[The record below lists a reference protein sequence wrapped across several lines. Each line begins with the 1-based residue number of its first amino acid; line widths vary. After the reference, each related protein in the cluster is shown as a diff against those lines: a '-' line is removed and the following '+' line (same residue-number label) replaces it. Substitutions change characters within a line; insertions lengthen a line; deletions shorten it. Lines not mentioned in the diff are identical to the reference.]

1 MGKLTFHLI
10 KKLTGVDIEQLQ
22 EDNNSLN
29 IKTQQLSFDVKDAN
43 KEAAY
48 KRTQLSEAQ
57 EELTKT
63 QEELTKT
70 QEELT
75 QSQAAVAELQKNIS
89 ALQEEITRLQSGVTD
104 LQKAKEAECD
114 NLQQSNEQ
122 LAELKQQNEALLK
135 EKETAENRVKE
146 LEAESKK
153 LSNQLTVLNAE
164 LDNAN
169 KSQKQQAE
177 EAQKALAEAENKF
190 SELQNAYSESQKS
203 YSQLQNEKAE
213 AEANAHAK
221 LEELKNV
228 FLQLQ
233 ADKAE
238 AETSVKAQLEE
249 LQNEYKQLQADKAEA
264 EANAQKQLRELQS
277 SYQQLQK
284 DSTAQ
289 SDENKSLK
297 QQIEEIQK
305 AFAETES
312 KISELQAQKTEAE
325 TSVQAQLE
333 ETQNAFLQLQKDSIA
348 QNEENQSLKQQAEE
362 TQKVLTEV
370 ESKLSELQA
379 GKEEA
384 EADRQ
389 AVIAQLAELQRENAL
404 LKEQLVAQKEAEEEE
419 KLQEETSPTETAEEE
434 KEEEAV
440 APEKEAEEET
450 TTETEEPEESE
461 TEEKE
466 ETAAAEEEAEKE
478 TEQPEQKEEEIA
490 EQSKQEEPE
499 PQPEKPTEQ
508 PKPKE
513 EPAENP
519 TDIVEA
525 YQEMKAKLE
534 EATLKFPYTRITC
547 APDSRQYIY
556 DSHTLGLK
564 AELFVWGIEGKEMI
578 LDEYHFIPYDEI
590 DQIEGLDTIYS
601 TEQITNSVEDDVTTI
616 AETLL
621 AAICASRP
629 VHVTYRDKNGRI
641 SEKNLYWLCFQPADK
656 RIIRLPYDNMFD
668 DMFEEKI
675 DPEHIVAMS
684 AHNGEPRI
692 FIISQILSIQVFDCF
707 FSNARGVKTITEA
720 MRTAI
725 RHEQPEAAEVIYN
738 TLPDKLKE
746 TPKVVSSLANTYL
759 LQGEYEK
766 AVKFY
771 LSLSPNQTVEG
782 RTGWADYN
790 LREFDELIRRGIEP
804 EAFMQLKE
812 ALKEE
817 GWK

>member
-75 QSQAAVAELQKNIS
+75 QSQAAVTELQKNIS
-89 ALQEEITRLQSGVTD
+89 NLQEEITRLQSGVTD

-114 NLQQSNEQ
+114 SLQQSNEQ
-122 LAELKQQNEALLK
+122 LVNLKLQNEALLK
-135 EKETAENRVKE
+135 EKEDAENRIKE
-146 LEAESKK
+146 LEAEAKK
-153 LSNQLTVLNAE
+153 LSDQLTALNAE
-164 LDNAN
+164 LVKAN
-169 KSQKQQAE
+169 QLQKQQAE
-177 EAQKALAEAENKF
+177 EAQKALAEAESKF
-190 SELQNAYSESQKS
+190 SELQNSYSESQNS
-203 YSQLQNEKAE
+203 YSQLQKEKAE
-213 AEANAHAK
+213 AEANANAK
-221 LEELKNV
+221 LDDLQNA
-228 FLQLQ
+228 FQQLQ
-233 ADKAE
+233 
-238 AETSVKAQLEE
+238 V
-249 LQNEYKQLQADKAEA
+249 DKAEA
-264 EANAQKQLRELQS
+264 EANAQKQLQELQTT
-277 SYQQLQK
+277 YQQLQN
-284 DSTAQ
+284 DITA
-289 SDENKSLK
+289 K
-297 QQIEEIQK
+297 
-305 AFAETES
+305 
-312 KISELQAQKTEAE
+312 
-325 TSVQAQLE
+325 
-333 ETQNAFLQLQKDSIA
+333 
-348 QNEENQSLKQQAEE
+348 NEENQSLKQQAED

-370 ESKLSELQA
+370 EGKLSELQA

-404 LKEQLVAQKEAEEEE
+404 LKEQLAAKEEEE
-419 KLQEETSPTETAEEE
+419 AERLQEEASPTETEEE
-434 KEEEAV
+434 EQKEEAV
-440 APEKEAEEET
+440 APEKESKEET

-478 TEQPEQKEEEIA
+478 TEEPEQKEEEIA
-490 EQSKQEEPE
+490 EQPKQEEPE
-499 PQPEKPTEQ
+499 PQPEKPAEQ

-513 EPAENP
+513 KPAEHP

-707 FSNARGVKTITEA
+707 FSNTRGVKTITEA

-766 AVKFY
+766 AVKLY

>member
-75 QSQAAVAELQKNIS
+75 QSQAAVGELQKNIS
-89 ALQEEITRLQSGVTD
+89 ALQEEITSLQSGVTD

-135 EKETAENRVKE
+135 EKGATENRVKE
-146 LEAESKK
+146 LEAEVEK
-153 LSNQLTVLNAE
+153 LSDQLTALNAE
-164 LDNAN
+164 LDNTN

-177 EAQKALAEAENKF
+177 EAQKALAEAESKF

-221 LEELKNV
+221 LEEL
-228 FLQLQ
+228 
-233 ADKAE
+233 
-238 AETSVKAQLEE
+238 
-249 LQNEYKQLQADKAEA
+249 QNEYKQLQSDKAEA
-264 EANAQKQLRELQS
+264 EANAQKQLQELQS
-277 SYQQLQK
+277 SYQQLQ
-284 DSTAQ
+284 
-289 SDENKSLK
+289 N
-297 QQIEEIQK
+297 
-305 AFAETES
+305 
-312 KISELQAQKTEAE
+312 
-325 TSVQAQLE
+325 
-333 ETQNAFLQLQKDSIA
+333 DSIA

-362 TQKVLTEV
+362 AQKVLTEV
-370 ESKLSELQA
+370 EGKLSELQA

-389 AVIAQLAELQRENAL
+389 AVISQLAELQRENAL
-404 LKEQLVAQKEAEEEE
+404 LKEQLAAQKEAEEE
-419 KLQEETSPTETAEEE
+419 KLQEEETSPNETAEEE

-440 APEKEAEEET
+440 VPEKEEEEET
-450 TTETEEPEESE
+450 TTETEEPEASE

-466 ETAAAEEEAEKE
+466 KTAAAEKEAEKE
-478 TEQPEQKEEEIA
+478 TEEPEQKEEEIA
-490 EQSKQEEPE
+490 EQPKQEEPE
-499 PQPEKPTEQ
+499 PQPEKPAEQ

-513 EPAENP
+513 EPAEHP

-601 TEQITNSVEDDVTTI
+601 TEQITNSVEDDVTAI

-707 FSNARGVKTITEA
+707 FSNTRGVKAITEA

-766 AVKFY
+766 AVKLY
-771 LSLSPNQTVEG
+771 LSLSPDQVVEG

>member
-48 KRTQLSEAQ
+48 KRMQLSEA
-57 EELTKT
+57 

-75 QSQAAVAELQKNIS
+75 QSQAAVGELQKNIS
-89 ALQEEITRLQSGVTD
+89 ALQEEITSLQSGVTD

-122 LAELKQQNEALLK
+122 LAELKLQNEALLK
-135 EKETAENRVKE
+135 EKEATENRVKE
-146 LEAESKK
+146 LEAEVEK
-153 LSNQLTVLNAE
+153 LSDQLTALNAE
-164 LDNAN
+164 LDNTN

-177 EAQKALAEAENKF
+177 EAQKALAEAESKF

-221 LEELKNV
+221 LEEL
-228 FLQLQ
+228 
-233 ADKAE
+233 
-238 AETSVKAQLEE
+238 
-249 LQNEYKQLQADKAEA
+249 QNEYKQLQADKAEA
-264 EANAQKQLRELQS
+264 EANAQKQLQELQS
-277 SYQQLQK
+277 SYQQLQ
-284 DSTAQ
+284 
-289 SDENKSLK
+289 N
-297 QQIEEIQK
+297 
-305 AFAETES
+305 
-312 KISELQAQKTEAE
+312 
-325 TSVQAQLE
+325 
-333 ETQNAFLQLQKDSIA
+333 DSIA

-362 TQKVLTEV
+362 AQKVLAEV

-389 AVIAQLAELQRENAL
+389 AVISQLAELQRENAL
-404 LKEQLVAQKEAEEEE
+404 LKEQLAAQKEAEEE
-419 KLQEETSPTETAEEE
+419 KLQEEETSHNETAEEE

-440 APEKEAEEET
+440 VPEKEEEEET
-450 TTETEEPEESE
+450 TTETEEPEEPE

-466 ETAAAEEEAEKE
+466 ETAEAEKE
-478 TEQPEQKEEEIA
+478 AEKEAEGPEQKEEEIA
-490 EQSKQEEPE
+490 EQPKQEEPE
-499 PQPEKPTEQ
+499 PQPEKPAEQ

-513 EPAENP
+513 EPAEHP

-601 TEQITNSVEDDVTTI
+601 TEQITNSVEDDVTAI

-707 FSNARGVKTITEA
+707 FSNARGVKAITEA

-766 AVKFY
+766 AVKLY

-817 GWK
+817 GWE

>member
-43 KEAAY
+43 KETAY

-75 QSQAAVAELQKNIS
+75 QSQAAVTELQKNIS
-89 ALQEEITRLQSGVTD
+89 NLQEEITRLQSGVTD

-114 NLQQSNEQ
+114 SLQQSNEQ
-122 LAELKQQNEALLK
+122 LVNLKLQNEALLK
-135 EKETAENRVKE
+135 EKEDAENRIKE
-146 LEAESKK
+146 LGAEAKK
-153 LSNQLTVLNAE
+153 LSDQLTALNAE
-164 LDNAN
+164 LVKAN
-169 KSQKQQAE
+169 QLQKQQAE
-177 EAQKALAEAENKF
+177 EAQKALAEAESKF
-190 SELQNAYSESQKS
+190 SELQNSYSESQNS
-203 YSQLQNEKAE
+203 YSQLQKEKAE
-213 AEANAHAK
+213 AEANANAK
-221 LEELKNV
+221 LDDLQNA
-228 FLQLQ
+228 FQQLQ
-233 ADKAE
+233 ADKAKT
-238 AETSVKAQLEE
+238 ETNIETQLKE

-264 EANAQKQLRELQS
+264 EANAQKQLRELQTT
-277 SYQQLQK
+277 YQQLQN
-284 DSTAQ
+284 DITA
-289 SDENKSLK
+289 KS
-297 QQIEEIQK
+297 
-305 AFAETES
+305 
-312 KISELQAQKTEAE
+312 
-325 TSVQAQLE
+325 
-333 ETQNAFLQLQKDSIA
+333 
-348 QNEENQSLKQQAEE
+348 EENQSLKQQAED

-370 ESKLSELQA
+370 EGKLSELQA

-404 LKEQLVAQKEAEEEE
+404 LKEQLTAKEEAE
-419 KLQEETSPTETAEEE
+419 KLQEEASPTETEEEE
-434 KEEEAV
+434 KEDEAV
-440 APEKEAEEET
+440 APEKESKEET
-450 TTETEEPEESE
+450 TTETEEPEESG

-466 ETAAAEEEAEKE
+466 ETAAAKEETEKE
-478 TEQPEQKEEEIA
+478 TEEPEQKEEEIA
-490 EQSKQEEPE
+490 EQHKQEEPE
-499 PQPEKPTEQ
+499 PQPEKPAEQ

-513 EPAENP
+513 EPAEHP

-621 AAICASRP
+621 TAICASRP

-725 RHEQPEAAEVIYN
+725 RHEQPDAAEVIYN

-766 AVKFY
+766 AVKLY
-771 LSLSPNQTVEG
+771 LSLSPDQVVEG

>member
-75 QSQAAVAELQKNIS
+75 QSQAAVTELQKNIS
-89 ALQEEITRLQSGVTD
+89 NLQEEITRLQSGVTD

-114 NLQQSNEQ
+114 SLQQSNEQ
-122 LAELKQQNEALLK
+122 LVNLKLQNEALLK
-135 EKETAENRVKE
+135 EKEDAENHIKE
-146 LEAESKK
+146 LEAEAKK
-153 LSNQLTVLNAE
+153 LSDQLTALNAE
-164 LDNAN
+164 LVKAN
-169 KSQKQQAE
+169 QLQKQQAE
-177 EAQKALAEAENKF
+177 EAQKALAEAESKF
-190 SELQNAYSESQKS
+190 SELQNSYSESQNS
-203 YSQLQNEKAE
+203 YSQLQKEKAE
-213 AEANAHAK
+213 AEANANAK
-221 LEELKNV
+221 LDDLQNA
-228 FLQLQ
+228 FQQLQ
-233 ADKAE
+233 TDKAE
-238 AETSVKAQLEE
+238 TETKIETQLKE

-264 EANAQKQLRELQS
+264 EANAQKQLQELQTT
-277 SYQQLQK
+277 YQQLQN
-284 DSTAQ
+284 DNTA
-289 SDENKSLK
+289 KS
-297 QQIEEIQK
+297 
-305 AFAETES
+305 
-312 KISELQAQKTEAE
+312 
-325 TSVQAQLE
+325 
-333 ETQNAFLQLQKDSIA
+333 
-348 QNEENQSLKQQAEE
+348 EENQSLKQQAED

-370 ESKLSELQA
+370 EGKLSELQA

-404 LKEQLVAQKEAEEEE
+404 LKEQLAAKEEAE
-419 KLQEETSPTETAEEE
+419 KLQEEASSTETAEEE
-434 KEEEAV
+434 QKEEAV
-440 APEKEAEEET
+440 APEKESEEET

-461 TEEKE
+461 TEQKE
-466 ETAAAEEEAEKE
+466 ETAAAKEEAEKE
-478 TEQPEQKEEEIA
+478 AEEPEQKEEEIA
-490 EQSKQEEPE
+490 EQPKQEEPE
-499 PQPEKPTEQ
+499 PQPEKPAEQ

-513 EPAENP
+513 EPAEHP
-519 TDIVEA
+519 TNIVEA

-601 TEQITNSVEDDVTTI
+601 TEQITNSVEDDVTAI

-766 AVKFY
+766 AVKLY

>member
-264 EANAQKQLRELQS
+264 EVNAQKQLQELQAT
-277 SYQQLQK
+277 YQQLQN
-284 DSTAQ
+284 DITA
-289 SDENKSLK
+289 KS
-297 QQIEEIQK
+297 
-305 AFAETES
+305 
-312 KISELQAQKTEAE
+312 
-325 TSVQAQLE
+325 
-333 ETQNAFLQLQKDSIA
+333 
-348 QNEENQSLKQQAEE
+348 EENQSLKQQAED

-370 ESKLSELQA
+370 EGKLSELQA

-404 LKEQLVAQKEAEEEE
+404 LKEQLAAKEEAE
-419 KLQEETSPTETAEEE
+419 KLQEEASPTETEEEE

-440 APEKEAEEET
+440 APEKESEEET
-450 TTETEEPEESE
+450 TTETDEPEKSE

-466 ETAAAEEEAEKE
+466 ETAAAKEETEKE
-478 TEQPEQKEEEIA
+478 TEEPEQKEEEIA
-490 EQSKQEEPE
+490 EQPKQEEPE
-499 PQPEKPTEQ
+499 PQPEKPAEQ

-513 EPAENP
+513 EPAEHP

-601 TEQITNSVEDDVTTI
+601 TEQITNSVEDDVTAI

-629 VHVTYRDKNGRI
+629 VHITYRDKNGRI

-766 AVKFY
+766 AVKLY

>member
-75 QSQAAVAELQKNIS
+75 QSQAAVTELQKNIS
-89 ALQEEITRLQSGVTD
+89 NLQEEITRLQSGVTD

-114 NLQQSNEQ
+114 SLQQSNEQ
-122 LAELKQQNEALLK
+122 LANLKLQNETLLK
-135 EKETAENRVKE
+135 EKEDAENRIKE
-146 LEAESKK
+146 LETEAKK
-153 LSNQLTVLNAE
+153 LSDQLTALNAE
-164 LDNAN
+164 LVKVNQL
-169 KSQKQQAE
+169 QKQQAE
-177 EAQKALAEAENKF
+177 EAQKALAEAESKF
-190 SELQNAYSESQKS
+190 SELQNSYSESQNS
-203 YSQLQNEKAE
+203 YSQLQKE
-213 AEANAHAK
+213 
-221 LEELKNV
+221 
-228 FLQLQ
+228 
-233 ADKAE
+233 
-238 AETSVKAQLEE
+238 
-249 LQNEYKQLQADKAEA
+249 KAEA
-264 EANAQKQLRELQS
+264 EANAQKQLQELQTT
-277 SYQQLQK
+277 YQQLQN
-284 DSTAQ
+284 DITA
-289 SDENKSLK
+289 KS
-297 QQIEEIQK
+297 
-305 AFAETES
+305 
-312 KISELQAQKTEAE
+312 
-325 TSVQAQLE
+325 
-333 ETQNAFLQLQKDSIA
+333 
-348 QNEENQSLKQQAEE
+348 EENQSLKQQAED

-370 ESKLSELQA
+370 EGKLSELQA

-389 AVIAQLAELQRENAL
+389 AVIAQLAELQRENAM
-404 LKEQLVAQKEAEEEE
+404 LKEQLAAKEEEAE
-419 KLQEETSPTETAEEE
+419 KLQEEASPTETEEEE

-440 APEKEAEEET
+440 APEKESEEEI
-450 TTETEEPEESE
+450 TTETEEPEKSE

-466 ETAAAEEEAEKE
+466 ETAAAKEETEKE
-478 TEQPEQKEEEIA
+478 TEEPEQKEEEIA
-490 EQSKQEEPE
+490 EQPKQEEPE
-499 PQPEKPTEQ
+499 PQPEKPAEQ

-513 EPAENP
+513 EPAEHP

-601 TEQITNSVEDDVTTI
+601 TEQITNSVEDDVTAI

-656 RIIRLPYDNMFD
+656 RIIHLPYDNMFD

-766 AVKFY
+766 AVKLY

>member
-75 QSQAAVAELQKNIS
+75 QSQAAVTELQKNIS
-89 ALQEEITRLQSGVTD
+89 NLQEEITRLQSGVTD

-122 LAELKQQNEALLK
+122 LANLKLQNEALLK
-135 EKETAENRVKE
+135 EKEDAENRIKE
-146 LEAESKK
+146 LEAEAKK
-153 LSNQLTVLNAE
+153 LSDQLTALNAE
-164 LDNAN
+164 IVKAN
-169 KSQKQQAE
+169 QLQKQQAE
-177 EAQKALAEAENKF
+177 EAQKALAEAESKF
-190 SELQNAYSESQKS
+190 SELQNSYSESQNS
-203 YSQLQNEKAE
+203 YSQLQKEKAE
-213 AEANAHAK
+213 AEANANAK
-221 LEELKNV
+221 L
-228 FLQLQ
+228 
-233 ADKAE
+233 DD
-238 AETSVKAQLEE
+238 
-249 LQNEYKQLQADKAEA
+249 LQNAFQQLQADKAEA
-264 EANAQKQLRELQS
+264 EANAQKQLQELQTT
-277 SYQQLQK
+277 YQQLQN
-284 DSTAQ
+284 DITA
-289 SDENKSLK
+289 KS
-297 QQIEEIQK
+297 
-305 AFAETES
+305 
-312 KISELQAQKTEAE
+312 
-325 TSVQAQLE
+325 
-333 ETQNAFLQLQKDSIA
+333 
-348 QNEENQSLKQQAEE
+348 EENQSLKQQAEE

-370 ESKLSELQA
+370 EGKLSELQA

-404 LKEQLVAQKEAEEEE
+404 LKEQLAAKEEEEEEEAE
-419 KLQEETSPTETAEEE
+419 KLQEEASPTETAEEE
-434 KEEEAV
+434 QKEEAV
-440 APEKEAEEET
+440 APEKESKEET

-461 TEEKE
+461 TEGKE

-478 TEQPEQKEEEIA
+478 TEEPEQKEEEIA
-490 EQSKQEEPE
+490 EQPKQEEPE
-499 PQPEKPTEQ
+499 HQPEKPAEQ

-513 EPAENP
+513 EPAEHP

-601 TEQITNSVEDDVTTI
+601 TEQITNSTEDDVTAI

-766 AVKFY
+766 AVKLY

>member
-1 MGKLTFHLI
+1 M
-10 KKLTGVDIEQLQ
+10 
-22 EDNNSLN
+22 
-29 IKTQQLSFDVKDAN
+29 
-43 KEAAY
+43 
-48 KRTQLSEAQ
+48 
-57 EELTKT
+57 
-63 QEELTKT
+63 
-70 QEELT
+70 
-75 QSQAAVAELQKNIS
+75 
-89 ALQEEITRLQSGVTD
+89 
-104 LQKAKEAECD
+104 
-114 NLQQSNEQ
+114 
-122 LAELKQQNEALLK
+122 
-135 EKETAENRVKE
+135 
-146 LEAESKK
+146 
-153 LSNQLTVLNAE
+153 
-164 LDNAN
+164 
-169 KSQKQQAE
+169 
-177 EAQKALAEAENKF
+177 
-190 SELQNAYSESQKS
+190 
-203 YSQLQNEKAE
+203 
-213 AEANAHAK
+213 
-221 LEELKNV
+221 
-228 FLQLQ
+228 
-233 ADKAE
+233 
-238 AETSVKAQLEE
+238 
-249 LQNEYKQLQADKAEA
+249 QADKAEA
-264 EANAQKQLRELQS
+264 EANAQKQLQELQTI
-277 SYQQLQK
+277 YQQLQN
-284 DSTAQ
+284 DITA
-289 SDENKSLK
+289 KS
-297 QQIEEIQK
+297 
-305 AFAETES
+305 
-312 KISELQAQKTEAE
+312 
-325 TSVQAQLE
+325 
-333 ETQNAFLQLQKDSIA
+333 
-348 QNEENQSLKQQAEE
+348 EENQSLKQQAED

-370 ESKLSELQA
+370 EGKLSELQA

-404 LKEQLVAQKEAEEEE
+404 LKEQLAAKEEEAE
-419 KLQEETSPTETAEEE
+419 KLQEEASPTEAAEEE
-434 KEEEAV
+434 QKEEAV
-440 APEKEAEEET
+440 APEKESKEET

-461 TEEKE
+461 TEGKE
-466 ETAAAEEEAEKE
+466 ETAATKEEAEKE
-478 TEQPEQKEEEIA
+478 TEESERKEEEIA
-490 EQSKQEEPE
+490 EQPKQEEPE
-499 PQPEKPTEQ
+499 PQPEKPAEQ

-513 EPAENP
+513 EPAEHP

-601 TEQITNSVEDDVTTI
+601 TEQITNSVEDDVTAI

-766 AVKFY
+766 AVKLY

>member
-75 QSQAAVAELQKNIS
+75 QSQAAVTELQKNIS
-89 ALQEEITRLQSGVTD
+89 NLQEEITRLQSGVTN

-114 NLQQSNEQ
+114 SLQQSNEQ
-122 LAELKQQNEALLK
+122 LVNLKLQNEALLK
-135 EKETAENRVKE
+135 EKEDAENRIKE
-146 LEAESKK
+146 LEAEAKK
-153 LSNQLTVLNAE
+153 LSDQLTALNAE
-164 LDNAN
+164 LVKAN
-169 KSQKQQAE
+169 QLQKQQAE
-177 EAQKALAEAENKF
+177 EAQKALAEAESKF
-190 SELQNAYSESQKS
+190 SELQNSYSESQNS
-203 YSQLQNEKAE
+203 YSQLQKEKAE
-213 AEANAHAK
+213 AEANANAK
-221 LEELKNV
+221 L
-228 FLQLQ
+228 
-233 ADKAE
+233 DD
-238 AETSVKAQLEE
+238 
-249 LQNEYKQLQADKAEA
+249 LQNAFLQLQADKAEA
-264 EANAQKQLRELQS
+264 EANAQKQLRELQTT
-277 SYQQLQK
+277 YQQLQN
-284 DSTAQ
+284 DITA
-289 SDENKSLK
+289 KS
-297 QQIEEIQK
+297 
-305 AFAETES
+305 
-312 KISELQAQKTEAE
+312 
-325 TSVQAQLE
+325 
-333 ETQNAFLQLQKDSIA
+333 
-348 QNEENQSLKQQAEE
+348 EENQSLKQQAED

-370 ESKLSELQA
+370 EGKLSELQA

-389 AVIAQLAELQRENAL
+389 AVIAQLAELQRENAM
-404 LKEQLVAQKEAEEEE
+404 LKEQLAAKEEEAER
-419 KLQEETSPTETAEEE
+419 LQEEASPTETEEEE

-440 APEKEAEEET
+440 APEKESEEET

-478 TEQPEQKEEEIA
+478 TEEPEQKEEEIA
-490 EQSKQEEPE
+490 EQPKQEEPE
-499 PQPEKPTEQ
+499 PQPEKPAEQ

-513 EPAENP
+513 EPAEHP

-601 TEQITNSVEDDVTTI
+601 TEQITNSVEDDVTAI

-656 RIIRLPYDNMFD
+656 RIIHLPYDNMFD

-766 AVKFY
+766 AVKLY

-782 RTGWADYN
+782 KTGWADYN
-790 LREFDELIRRGIEP
+790 LREFDELIRQGIEP

>member
-63 QEELTKT
+63 QEELT
-70 QEELT
+70 
-75 QSQAAVAELQKNIS
+75 QSQAAVTELQKNIS
-89 ALQEEITRLQSGVTD
+89 NLQEEITRLQSGVTD

-114 NLQQSNEQ
+114 SLQQSNEQ
-122 LAELKQQNEALLK
+122 LVNLKLQNEALLK
-135 EKETAENRVKE
+135 EKEDAENHIKE
-146 LEAESKK
+146 LEAEAKK
-153 LSNQLTVLNAE
+153 LSDQLTALNAE
-164 LDNAN
+164 LVKAN
-169 KSQKQQAE
+169 QLQKQQAE
-177 EAQKALAEAENKF
+177 EAQKALAEAESKF
-190 SELQNAYSESQKS
+190 SELQNSYSESQNS
-203 YSQLQNEKAE
+203 YSQLQKEKAE
-213 AEANAHAK
+213 AEANANAK
-221 LEELKNV
+221 LDDLQNA
-228 FLQLQ
+228 FQQLQ

-238 AETSVKAQLEE
+238 TETKIETQLKE

-264 EANAQKQLRELQS
+264 EANAQKQLQELQTI
-277 SYQQLQK
+277 YQQLQN
-284 DSTAQ
+284 DITA
-289 SDENKSLK
+289 KS
-297 QQIEEIQK
+297 
-305 AFAETES
+305 
-312 KISELQAQKTEAE
+312 
-325 TSVQAQLE
+325 
-333 ETQNAFLQLQKDSIA
+333 
-348 QNEENQSLKQQAEE
+348 EENQSLKQQAED

-370 ESKLSELQA
+370 EGKLSELQA

-389 AVIAQLAELQRENAL
+389 AVIAQLAELQRENAM
-404 LKEQLVAQKEAEEEE
+404 LKEQLAAKEEEAER
-419 KLQEETSPTETAEEE
+419 LQEEASPTETEEEE

-440 APEKEAEEET
+440 APEKESEEET

-461 TEEKE
+461 TEGKE

-478 TEQPEQKEEEIA
+478 TEEPEQKEEEIA
-490 EQSKQEEPE
+490 EQPKQEEPE
-499 PQPEKPTEQ
+499 PQPEKPAEQ

-513 EPAENP
+513 EPAEHP

-601 TEQITNSVEDDVTTI
+601 TEQITNSVEDDVTAI

-707 FSNARGVKTITEA
+707 FSNTRGVKTITEA

-766 AVKFY
+766 AVKLY

>member
-75 QSQAAVAELQKNIS
+75 QSQAAVTELQKNIS
-89 ALQEEITRLQSGVTD
+89 NLQEEITRLQSGVTD

-114 NLQQSNEQ
+114 SLQQSNEQ
-122 LAELKQQNEALLK
+122 LVNLKLQNEALLK
-135 EKETAENRVKE
+135 EKEDAENHIKE
-146 LEAESKK
+146 LEAEAKK
-153 LSNQLTVLNAE
+153 LSDQLTALNAE
-164 LDNAN
+164 LVKAN
-169 KSQKQQAE
+169 QLQKQQAE
-177 EAQKALAEAENKF
+177 EAQKALAEAESKF
-190 SELQNAYSESQKS
+190 SELQNSYSESQNS
-203 YSQLQNEKAE
+203 YSQLQKEKAE
-213 AEANAHAK
+213 AEANANAK
-221 LEELKNV
+221 L
-228 FLQLQ
+228 
-233 ADKAE
+233 DD
-238 AETSVKAQLEE
+238 
-249 LQNEYKQLQADKAEA
+249 LQNAFQQLQADKAEA
-264 EANAQKQLRELQS
+264 EANAQKQLQELQTT
-277 SYQQLQK
+277 YQQLQN
-284 DSTAQ
+284 DITA
-289 SDENKSLK
+289 KS
-297 QQIEEIQK
+297 
-305 AFAETES
+305 
-312 KISELQAQKTEAE
+312 
-325 TSVQAQLE
+325 
-333 ETQNAFLQLQKDSIA
+333 
-348 QNEENQSLKQQAEE
+348 EENQSLKQQAED

-370 ESKLSELQA
+370 EGKLSELQA

-404 LKEQLVAQKEAEEEE
+404 LKEQLTAKEEAE
-419 KLQEETSPTETAEEE
+419 KLQEEASPTETEEEE

-440 APEKEAEEET
+440 APEKESEEET
-450 TTETEEPEESE
+450 TTETEKPEESE

-466 ETAAAEEEAEKE
+466 ETAAAKEETEKE
-478 TEQPEQKEEEIA
+478 TEEPEQKEEEIA
-490 EQSKQEEPE
+490 EQPKQEEPE
-499 PQPEKPTEQ
+499 PQPEEPAEQ

-513 EPAENP
+513 EPAEHP

-601 TEQITNSVEDDVTTI
+601 TEQITNSVEDDVTAI

-766 AVKFY
+766 AVKLY

>member
-75 QSQAAVAELQKNIS
+75 QSQATVTELQKNIS
-89 ALQEEITRLQSGVTD
+89 NLQEEITRLQSGVTD

-114 NLQQSNEQ
+114 SLQQSNEQ
-122 LAELKQQNEALLK
+122 LANLKLQNETLLK
-135 EKETAENRVKE
+135 EKEDAENRIKE
-146 LEAESKK
+146 LETEAKK
-153 LSNQLTVLNAE
+153 LSDQLTALNAE
-164 LDNAN
+164 LVKVNQL
-169 KSQKQQAE
+169 QKQQAE
-177 EAQKALAEAENKF
+177 EAQKALAEAESKF
-190 SELQNAYSESQKS
+190 SELQNSYSESQNS
-203 YSQLQNEKAE
+203 YSQLQKEKAE
-213 AEANAHAK
+213 AEANANAK
-221 LEELKNV
+221 LDDLQNA
-228 FLQLQ
+228 FQQLQ

-238 AETSVKAQLEE
+238 TETKIETQLKE

-264 EANAQKQLRELQS
+264 EANAQKQLQELQAT
-277 SYQQLQK
+277 YQQLQN
-284 DSTAQ
+284 DITA
-289 SDENKSLK
+289 KS
-297 QQIEEIQK
+297 EE
-305 AFAETES
+305 E
-312 KISELQAQKTEAE
+312 
-325 TSVQAQLE
+325 QL
-333 ETQNAFLQLQKDSIA
+333 TA
-348 QNEENQSLKQQAEE
+348 
-362 TQKVLTEV
+362 
-370 ESKLSELQA
+370 
-379 GKEEA
+379 KEEA
-384 EADRQ
+384 
-389 AVIAQLAELQRENAL
+389 
-404 LKEQLVAQKEAEEEE
+404 E
-419 KLQEETSPTETAEEE
+419 KLQEEASPTETEEEE
-434 KEEEAV
+434 KEEKAV
-440 APEKEAEEET
+440 APEKESEEET

-461 TEEKE
+461 TEGKE

-478 TEQPEQKEEEIA
+478 TEEPEQKEEEIA
-490 EQSKQEEPE
+490 EQPKQEEPE
-499 PQPEKPTEQ
+499 PQPEKPAEQ

-513 EPAENP
+513 EPAEHP

-525 YQEMKAKLE
+525 YQGMKAKLE

-601 TEQITNSVEDDVTTI
+601 TEQITNSVEDDVTAI

-766 AVKFY
+766 AVKLY

-782 RTGWADYN
+782 KTGWANYN

>member
-75 QSQAAVAELQKNIS
+75 QSQAAVTELQKNIS
-89 ALQEEITRLQSGVTD
+89 NLQEEITRLQSGVTD

-114 NLQQSNEQ
+114 SLQQSNEQ
-122 LAELKQQNEALLK
+122 LVNLKLQNEALLK
-135 EKETAENRVKE
+135 EKEDAENRIKE
-146 LEAESKK
+146 LEAEAKK
-153 LSNQLTVLNAE
+153 LSDQLTALNAE
-164 LDNAN
+164 IVKAN
-169 KSQKQQAE
+169 QLQKQQAE
-177 EAQKALAEAENKF
+177 EAQKALAEAESKF
-190 SELQNAYSESQKS
+190 SELQNSYSESQNS
-203 YSQLQNEKAE
+203 YSQLQKEKAE
-213 AEANAHAK
+213 AEANANAK
-221 LEELKNV
+221 LDDLQNA
-228 FLQLQ
+228 FQQLQ
-233 ADKAE
+233 ADKAKT
-238 AETSVKAQLEE
+238 ETNIETQLKE

-264 EANAQKQLRELQS
+264 EANAQKQLQELQTT
-277 SYQQLQK
+277 YQQLQN
-284 DSTAQ
+284 DNTA
-289 SDENKSLK
+289 KS
-297 QQIEEIQK
+297 
-305 AFAETES
+305 
-312 KISELQAQKTEAE
+312 
-325 TSVQAQLE
+325 
-333 ETQNAFLQLQKDSIA
+333 
-348 QNEENQSLKQQAEE
+348 EENQSLKQQAED

-370 ESKLSELQA
+370 EGKLSELQA

-404 LKEQLVAQKEAEEEE
+404 MKEQLAAKEEEAER
-419 KLQEETSPTETAEEE
+419 LQEEASPTETE
-434 KEEEAV
+434 
-440 APEKEAEEET
+440 EEET

-461 TEEKE
+461 TEGKE

-478 TEQPEQKEEEIA
+478 TEEPEQKEEGIA
-490 EQSKQEEPE
+490 EQPKQEEPE
-499 PQPEKPTEQ
+499 PQPEKPAEQ

-513 EPAENP
+513 EPAEHP

-601 TEQITNSVEDDVTTI
+601 TEQITNSVEDDVTAI

-766 AVKFY
+766 AVKLY
-771 LSLSPNQTVEG
+771 LSLSPDQVVEG

>member
-75 QSQAAVAELQKNIS
+75 QSQAAVGELQKNIS
-89 ALQEEITRLQSGVTD
+89 ALQEEITSLQSGVTD

-135 EKETAENRVKE
+135 EKGATENRVKE
-146 LEAESKK
+146 LEAEVEK
-153 LSNQLTVLNAE
+153 LSDQLTALNAE
-164 LDNAN
+164 LDSTN
-169 KSQKQQAE
+169 KSHKQQAE
-177 EAQKALAEAENKF
+177 EAQKALAEAESKF

-228 FLQLQ
+228 FQ
-233 ADKAE
+233 
-238 AETSVKAQLEE
+238 
-249 LQNEYKQLQADKAEA
+249 QLQADKAEA
-264 EANAQKQLRELQS
+264 EANAQKQLQELQS
-277 SYQQLQK
+277 SYQ
-284 DSTAQ
+284 
-289 SDENKSLK
+289 
-297 QQIEEIQK
+297 
-305 AFAETES
+305 
-312 KISELQAQKTEAE
+312 
-325 TSVQAQLE
+325 
-333 ETQNAFLQLQKDSIA
+333 QLQKDSIA

-404 LKEQLVAQKEAEEEE
+404 LKEQLTAQKEEEEE

-440 APEKEAEEET
+440 APEKESEEET
-450 TTETEEPEESE
+450 TTETEKPEESE

-466 ETAAAEEEAEKE
+466 ETAATEEEAGKE
-478 TEQPEQKEEEIA
+478 AEEPEQEEEEIA
-490 EQSKQEEPE
+490 EEPKQEEPE
-499 PQPEKPTEQ
+499 HQPEEPAEQ

-513 EPAENP
+513 EPAEHP

-601 TEQITNSVEDDVTTI
+601 TEQITNSVEDDVTAI

-707 FSNARGVKTITEA
+707 FSNTRGVKAITEA

-766 AVKFY
+766 AVKLY
-771 LSLSPNQTVEG
+771 LSLSPDQKVEG

>member
-75 QSQAAVAELQKNIS
+75 QSQAAVTELQKNIS
-89 ALQEEITRLQSGVTD
+89 NLQEEITRLQSGVTD

-114 NLQQSNEQ
+114 SLQQSNEQ
-122 LAELKQQNEALLK
+122 LVNLKLQNEALLK
-135 EKETAENRVKE
+135 EKEDAENRIKE
-146 LEAESKK
+146 LEAEAKK
-153 LSNQLTVLNAE
+153 LSDQLTALNAE
-164 LDNAN
+164 LVKAN
-169 KSQKQQAE
+169 QLQKQQAE
-177 EAQKALAEAENKF
+177 EAQKALAEAESKF
-190 SELQNAYSESQKS
+190 SELQNSYSESQNS
-203 YSQLQNEKAE
+203 YSQLQKEKAE
-213 AEANAHAK
+213 AEANANSK
-221 LEELKNV
+221 LDDLKNA
-228 FLQLQ
+228 FQQLQ
-233 ADKAE
+233 TDKAKT
-238 AETSVKAQLEE
+238 ETNIETQLKE

-264 EANAQKQLRELQS
+264 EANAQKQLQELQTT
-277 SYQQLQK
+277 YQQLQN
-284 DSTAQ
+284 DNTA
-289 SDENKSLK
+289 KS
-297 QQIEEIQK
+297 
-305 AFAETES
+305 
-312 KISELQAQKTEAE
+312 
-325 TSVQAQLE
+325 
-333 ETQNAFLQLQKDSIA
+333 
-348 QNEENQSLKQQAEE
+348 EENQSLKQQAED

-370 ESKLSELQA
+370 EGKLSELQA

-389 AVIAQLAELQRENAL
+389 AVIAQLAELQRENAM
-404 LKEQLVAQKEAEEEE
+404 LKEQLAAKEEEAER
-419 KLQEETSPTETAEEE
+419 LQEEASPTETAEEE

-440 APEKEAEEET
+440 APEKESEEET

-478 TEQPEQKEEEIA
+478 TEEPEQKEEEIA
-490 EQSKQEEPE
+490 EQPKQEEPE
-499 PQPEKPTEQ
+499 PQPEKPAEQ

-513 EPAENP
+513 ELAEHP

-590 DQIEGLDTIYS
+590 DQIEGLNTIYS
-601 TEQITNSVEDDVTTI
+601 TEQITNSVEDDVTAI

-692 FIISQILSIQVFDCF
+692 FIISQILSVQVFDCF

-766 AVKFY
+766 AVKLY

>member
-75 QSQAAVAELQKNIS
+75 QSQAAVTELQKNIS
-89 ALQEEITRLQSGVTD
+89 NLQEEITRLQSGVTD

-114 NLQQSNEQ
+114 SLQQSNEQ
-122 LAELKQQNEALLK
+122 LANLKLQNEALLK
-135 EKETAENRVKE
+135 DKEDTENRIKE
-146 LEAESKK
+146 LEAEAKK
-153 LSNQLTVLNAE
+153 LSDQLTALNAE
-164 LDNAN
+164 LVKAN
-169 KSQKQQAE
+169 QLQKQQTE
-177 EAQKALAEAENKF
+177 EAQKALAEAESKF
-190 SELQNAYSESQKS
+190 SELQNSYSESQNS
-203 YSQLQNEKAE
+203 YSQLQKEKAE
-213 AEANAHAK
+213 AEANANAK
-221 LEELKNV
+221 L
-228 FLQLQ
+228 
-233 ADKAE
+233 DD
-238 AETSVKAQLEE
+238 
-249 LQNEYKQLQADKAEA
+249 LQNAFQQLQADKAEA
-264 EANAQKQLRELQS
+264 EANAQKQLQELQTT
-277 SYQQLQK
+277 YQQLQN
-284 DSTAQ
+284 DITA
-289 SDENKSLK
+289 KS
-297 QQIEEIQK
+297 
-305 AFAETES
+305 
-312 KISELQAQKTEAE
+312 
-325 TSVQAQLE
+325 
-333 ETQNAFLQLQKDSIA
+333 
-348 QNEENQSLKQQAEE
+348 EENQSLKQQAED

-370 ESKLSELQA
+370 EGKLSELQA

-389 AVIAQLAELQRENAL
+389 AVIDQLAELQRENAI
-404 LKEQLVAQKEAEEEE
+404 LKEQLAAKEEAE
-419 KLQEETSPTETAEEE
+419 KLQEEASSTETAEEE
-434 KEEEAV
+434 QEKEAV
-440 APEKEAEEET
+440 APEKESKEET

-478 TEQPEQKEEEIA
+478 TEEPEQKEEEIA
-490 EQSKQEEPE
+490 EQPKQEEPE
-499 PQPEKPTEQ
+499 PQPEKPAEQ

-513 EPAENP
+513 ELAEHP

-601 TEQITNSVEDDVTTI
+601 TEQITNSVEDDVTAI

-692 FIISQILSIQVFDCF
+692 FIISQILSVQVFDCF

-766 AVKFY
+766 AVKLY

>member
-1 MGKLTFHLI
+1 MGKLAFHLI

-63 QEELTKT
+63 QEELT
-70 QEELT
+70 
-75 QSQAAVAELQKNIS
+75 QSQAAVTELQKNIS
-89 ALQEEITRLQSGVTD
+89 NLQEEITRLQSGVTD

-114 NLQQSNEQ
+114 SLQQSNEQ
-122 LAELKQQNEALLK
+122 LANLKLQNEALLK
-135 EKETAENRVKE
+135 EKEDAENHIKE
-146 LEAESKK
+146 LEAEAKK
-153 LSNQLTVLNAE
+153 LSDQLTALNAE
-164 LDNAN
+164 LVKAN
-169 KSQKQQAE
+169 QLQKQQAE
-177 EAQKALAEAENKF
+177 EAQKALAEAESKF
-190 SELQNAYSESQKS
+190 SELQNSYSESQNS
-203 YSQLQNEKAE
+203 YSQLQKEKAE
-213 AEANAHAK
+213 AEANANAK
-221 LEELKNV
+221 LDDLQNA

-238 AETSVKAQLEE
+238 TETNIETQLKE

-264 EANAQKQLRELQS
+264 EANAQKQLQELQTT
-277 SYQQLQK
+277 YQQLQN
-284 DSTAQ
+284 DITA
-289 SDENKSLK
+289 KS
-297 QQIEEIQK
+297 
-305 AFAETES
+305 
-312 KISELQAQKTEAE
+312 
-325 TSVQAQLE
+325 
-333 ETQNAFLQLQKDSIA
+333 
-348 QNEENQSLKQQAEE
+348 EENQSLKQQAED

-370 ESKLSELQA
+370 EGKLSELQA

-404 LKEQLVAQKEAEEEE
+404 LKEQLAAKEEEE
-419 KLQEETSPTETAEEE
+419 EAEKRQEEASPTETAEEE
-434 KEEEAV
+434 QKEEAV
-440 APEKEAEEET
+440 APEKESEEET
-450 TTETEEPEESE
+450 TTETEKPEESE

-466 ETAAAEEEAEKE
+466 ETAAAKEEAEKE
-478 TEQPEQKEEEIA
+478 TEEPEQKEEDIA
-490 EQSKQEEPE
+490 EQPKQEEPE
-499 PQPEKPTEQ
+499 PQPEKPAEQ

-513 EPAENP
+513 EPAEHP

-707 FSNARGVKTITEA
+707 FSNARGVKNITEA

-766 AVKFY
+766 AVKLY

>member
-1 MGKLTFHLI
+1 MYVCIYFPFNKNYYNHILPLGQVFHLI

-63 QEELTKT
+63 QEELT
-70 QEELT
+70 
-75 QSQAAVAELQKNIS
+75 QSQAAVTELQKNIS
-89 ALQEEITRLQSGVTD
+89 NLQEEITRLQSGVTD

-114 NLQQSNEQ
+114 SLQQSNEQ
-122 LAELKQQNEALLK
+122 LANLKLQNEALLK
-135 EKETAENRVKE
+135 EKEDAENHIKE
-146 LEAESKK
+146 LEAEAKK
-153 LSNQLTVLNAE
+153 LSDQLTALNAE
-164 LDNAN
+164 LVKAN
-169 KSQKQQAE
+169 QLQKQQAE
-177 EAQKALAEAENKF
+177 EAQKALAEAESKF
-190 SELQNAYSESQKS
+190 SELQNSYSESQNS
-203 YSQLQNEKAE
+203 YSQLQKEKAE
-213 AEANAHAK
+213 AEANANAK
-221 LEELKNV
+221 L
-228 FLQLQ
+228 
-233 ADKAE
+233 DD
-238 AETSVKAQLEE
+238 
-249 LQNEYKQLQADKAEA
+249 LQNAFQQLQADKAEA
-264 EANAQKQLRELQS
+264 EANAQKQLRELQTT
-277 SYQQLQK
+277 YQQLQN
-284 DSTAQ
+284 DNTA
-289 SDENKSLK
+289 KS
-297 QQIEEIQK
+297 
-305 AFAETES
+305 
-312 KISELQAQKTEAE
+312 
-325 TSVQAQLE
+325 
-333 ETQNAFLQLQKDSIA
+333 
-348 QNEENQSLKQQAEE
+348 EENQSLKQQAED

-370 ESKLSELQA
+370 EGKLSELQA

-404 LKEQLVAQKEAEEEE
+404 LKEQLTTKEEA
-419 KLQEETSPTETAEEE
+419 SPTETE
-434 KEEEAV
+434 
-440 APEKEAEEET
+440 EEET

-490 EQSKQEEPE
+490 KQPKQEEPE

-513 EPAENP
+513 EPAEHP

-766 AVKFY
+766 AVKLY
-771 LSLSPNQTVEG
+771 LSLSPDQVVEG

>member
-75 QSQAAVAELQKNIS
+75 QSQAAVGELQKNIS
-89 ALQEEITRLQSGVTD
+89 ALQEEITSLQSGVTD

-135 EKETAENRVKE
+135 EKGATENRVKE
-146 LEAESKK
+146 LEAEVEK
-153 LSNQLTVLNAE
+153 LSDQLTALNAE
-164 LDNAN
+164 LDNTN

-177 EAQKALAEAENKF
+177 EAQKALAEAESKF

-221 LEELKNV
+221 LEEL
-228 FLQLQ
+228 
-233 ADKAE
+233 
-238 AETSVKAQLEE
+238 
-249 LQNEYKQLQADKAEA
+249 QNEYKQLQSDKAEA
-264 EANAQKQLRELQS
+264 EANAQKQLQELQS
-277 SYQQLQK
+277 SYQQLQ
-284 DSTAQ
+284 
-289 SDENKSLK
+289 N
-297 QQIEEIQK
+297 
-305 AFAETES
+305 
-312 KISELQAQKTEAE
+312 
-325 TSVQAQLE
+325 
-333 ETQNAFLQLQKDSIA
+333 DSIA

-362 TQKVLTEV
+362 AQKVLTEV
-370 ESKLSELQA
+370 EGKLSELQA

-389 AVIAQLAELQRENAL
+389 AVISQLAELQRENAL
-404 LKEQLVAQKEAEEEE
+404 LKEQLAAQKEAEEE
-419 KLQEETSPTETAEEE
+419 KLQEEETSPNETAEEE

-440 APEKEAEEET
+440 VPEKESEEET
-450 TTETEEPEESE
+450 TTETEEPEASE

-466 ETAAAEEEAEKE
+466 ETAAAEKEAEKE
-478 TEQPEQKEEEIA
+478 TEEPEQKEEEIA
-490 EQSKQEEPE
+490 EQPKQEEPE
-499 PQPEKPTEQ
+499 PQPEKPAEQ

-513 EPAENP
+513 EPAEHP

-601 TEQITNSVEDDVTTI
+601 TEQITNSVEDDVTAI

-692 FIISQILSIQVFDCF
+692 FIISQILSIQVYDCF
-707 FSNARGVKTITEA
+707 FSNTRGVKAITEA

-766 AVKFY
+766 AVKLY
-771 LSLSPNQTVEG
+771 LSLSPDQVVEG

>member
-43 KEAAY
+43 KETAY

-75 QSQAAVAELQKNIS
+75 QSQAAVTELQKNIS
-89 ALQEEITRLQSGVTD
+89 NLQEEITRLQSGVTD

-114 NLQQSNEQ
+114 SLQQSNEQ
-122 LAELKQQNEALLK
+122 LVNLKLQNEALLK
-135 EKETAENRVKE
+135 EKEDAENRIKE
-146 LEAESKK
+146 LGAEAKK
-153 LSNQLTVLNAE
+153 LSDQLTALNAE
-164 LDNAN
+164 LVKAN
-169 KSQKQQAE
+169 QLQKQQAE
-177 EAQKALAEAENKF
+177 EAQKALAEAESKF
-190 SELQNAYSESQKS
+190 SELQNSYSESQNS
-203 YSQLQNEKAE
+203 YSQLQKEKAE
-213 AEANAHAK
+213 AEANANAK
-221 LEELKNV
+221 LDDLQNA
-228 FLQLQ
+228 FQQLQ
-233 ADKAE
+233 ADKAKT
-238 AETSVKAQLEE
+238 ETKIETQLKE

-264 EANAQKQLRELQS
+264 EANAQKQLQELQTT
-277 SYQQLQK
+277 YQQLQN
-284 DSTAQ
+284 DNTA
-289 SDENKSLK
+289 KS
-297 QQIEEIQK
+297 
-305 AFAETES
+305 
-312 KISELQAQKTEAE
+312 
-325 TSVQAQLE
+325 
-333 ETQNAFLQLQKDSIA
+333 
-348 QNEENQSLKQQAEE
+348 EENQSLKQQAEE

-370 ESKLSELQA
+370 EGKLSELQA

-389 AVIAQLAELQRENAL
+389 AVIAQLAELQRENAM
-404 LKEQLVAQKEAEEEE
+404 LKEQLAAKEEAE
-419 KLQEETSPTETAEEE
+419 KLQEEASPTETAEEE
-434 KEEEAV
+434 QEKEAV
-440 APEKEAEEET
+440 APEKESKEET

-478 TEQPEQKEEEIA
+478 TEEPEQKEEEIA
-490 EQSKQEEPE
+490 EQPKQEEPE
-499 PQPEKPTEQ
+499 HQPEKPAEQ

-513 EPAENP
+513 EHAEHP

-738 TLPDKLKE
+738 TLPNKLKE

-766 AVKFY
+766 AVKLY

>member
-43 KEAAY
+43 KETAY

-75 QSQAAVAELQKNIS
+75 QSQAAVTELQKNIS
-89 ALQEEITRLQSGVTD
+89 NLQEEITRLQSGVTD

-114 NLQQSNEQ
+114 SLQQSNEQ
-122 LAELKQQNEALLK
+122 LANLKLQNEALLK
-135 EKETAENRVKE
+135 EKEDAKNHIKE
-146 LEAESKK
+146 LEAKAKK
-153 LSNQLTVLNAE
+153 LSDQLTALNAE
-164 LDNAN
+164 LVKAN
-169 KSQKQQAE
+169 QLQKQQAE
-177 EAQKALAEAENKF
+177 EAQKALAEAESKF
-190 SELQNAYSESQKS
+190 SELQNSYSESQNS
-203 YSQLQNEKAE
+203 YSQLQKEKAE
-213 AEANAHAK
+213 AEANANAK
-221 LEELKNV
+221 L
-228 FLQLQ
+228 
-233 ADKAE
+233 DD
-238 AETSVKAQLEE
+238 
-249 LQNEYKQLQADKAEA
+249 LQNAFQQLQADKAEA
-264 EANAQKQLRELQS
+264 EANAQKQLQELQS
-277 SYQQLQK
+277 SYQQLQN

-297 QQIEEIQK
+297 QQIEEVQK

-312 KISELQAQKTEAE
+312 KISELQSTYQ
-325 TSVQAQLE
+325 
-333 ETQNAFLQLQKDSIA
+333 QLQNDNAAKI
-348 QNEENQSLKQQAEE
+348 EENKSLKQQTEE
-362 TQKVLTEV
+362 TQKVLTEI
-370 ESKLSELQA
+370 EGKLSELQA

-389 AVIAQLAELQRENAL
+389 AVIDQLAELQRENAM
-404 LKEQLVAQKEAEEEE
+404 LKEQLTAKEEAE
-419 KLQEETSPTETAEEE
+419 KLQEEASPTETE
-434 KEEEAV
+434 
-440 APEKEAEEET
+440 EEET
-450 TTETEEPEESE
+450 TTETEEPEESG

-478 TEQPEQKEEEIA
+478 TEEPEQKEEEIT
-490 EQSKQEEPE
+490 EQPKQEEPE
-499 PQPEKPTEQ
+499 HQPEKPAEQ

-513 EPAENP
+513 EPAEHP

-766 AVKFY
+766 AVKLY
-771 LSLSPNQTVEG
+771 LSLSPNQKVEG

>member
-75 QSQAAVAELQKNIS
+75 QSQASVGELQKNIS
-89 ALQEEITRLQSGVTD
+89 VLQEEITRLQSGVTN

-114 NLQQSNEQ
+114 SLQQSNEQ
-122 LAELKQQNEALLK
+122 LAELKLQNEALLK

-153 LSNQLTVLNAE
+153 LSDQLTVLNAE

-213 AEANAHAK
+213 AEANAQK
-221 LEELKNV
+221 
-228 FLQLQ
+228 QLQ
-233 ADKAE
+233 
-238 AETSVKAQLEE
+238 E
-249 LQNEYKQLQADKAEA
+249 LQNT
-264 EANAQKQLRELQS
+264 
-277 SYQQLQK
+277 YQQLQS

-297 QQIEEIQK
+297 QQIEKIQK

-362 TQKVLTEV
+362 AQKVLTEV
-370 ESKLSELQA
+370 EGKLSELQA

-389 AVIAQLAELQRENAL
+389 AVISQLAELQRENAL
-404 LKEQLVAQKEAEEEE
+404 LKDQLAAQKEAEEE
-419 KLQEETSPTETAEEE
+419 KLQEEETSPNETAEEE

-440 APEKEAEEET
+440 VPEKEEEET
-450 TTETEEPEESE
+450 TTETEEPEASE

-466 ETAAAEEEAEKE
+466 ETAAAEKEAEKE
-478 TEQPEQKEEEIA
+478 TEEPEQKEEEIA
-490 EQSKQEEPE
+490 EQPKQEEPE
-499 PQPEKPTEQ
+499 PQPEKPAVQ

-513 EPAENP
+513 EPAEHP

-601 TEQITNSVEDDVTTI
+601 TEQITNSVEDDVAAI

-621 AAICASRP
+621 AAICASHP

-707 FSNARGVKTITEA
+707 FSNTRGAKAITEA

-766 AVKFY
+766 AVKLY

-817 GWK
+817 GWE

>member
-63 QEELTKT
+63 QEELT
-70 QEELT
+70 
-75 QSQAAVAELQKNIS
+75 QSQAAVTELQKNIS
-89 ALQEEITRLQSGVTD
+89 NLQEEITRLQSGVTD

-114 NLQQSNEQ
+114 SLQQSNEQ
-122 LAELKQQNEALLK
+122 LANLKLQNEALHK
-135 EKETAENRVKE
+135 EKEDAENRIKE
-146 LEAESKK
+146 LGAEAKK
-153 LSNQLTVLNAE
+153 LSDQLTALNAE
-164 LDNAN
+164 LVKAN
-169 KSQKQQAE
+169 QLQKQQAE
-177 EAQKALAEAENKF
+177 EAQKALAEAESKF
-190 SELQNAYSESQKS
+190 SELQNSYSESQNS
-203 YSQLQNEKAE
+203 YSQLQKEKAE
-213 AEANAHAK
+213 AEANANAK
-221 LEELKNV
+221 LDDLQNA
-228 FLQLQ
+228 FQQLQ
-233 ADKAE
+233 ADKAKT
-238 AETSVKAQLEE
+238 ETNIETQLKE

-264 EANAQKQLRELQS
+264 EANAQKQLQELQTT
-277 SYQQLQK
+277 YQQLQN
-284 DSTAQ
+284 DITA
-289 SDENKSLK
+289 KS
-297 QQIEEIQK
+297 
-305 AFAETES
+305 
-312 KISELQAQKTEAE
+312 
-325 TSVQAQLE
+325 
-333 ETQNAFLQLQKDSIA
+333 
-348 QNEENQSLKQQAEE
+348 EENQSLKQQAED

-370 ESKLSELQA
+370 EGKLSELQA

-389 AVIAQLAELQRENAL
+389 AVIDQLAELQRENAM
-404 LKEQLVAQKEAEEEE
+404 LKEQLTAKEEAE
-419 KLQEETSPTETAEEE
+419 KLQEEASPTETE
-434 KEEEAV
+434 
-440 APEKEAEEET
+440 EEET
-450 TTETEEPEESE
+450 TTETEEPEESG

-478 TEQPEQKEEEIA
+478 TEEPEQKEEEIT
-490 EQSKQEEPE
+490 EQPKQEEPE
-499 PQPEKPTEQ
+499 HQPEKPAEQ

-513 EPAENP
+513 EPAEHP

-766 AVKFY
+766 AVKLY
-771 LSLSPNQTVEG
+771 LSLSPNQKVEG

>member
-63 QEELTKT
+63 QEELT
-70 QEELT
+70 
-75 QSQAAVAELQKNIS
+75 QSQAAVTELQKNIS
-89 ALQEEITRLQSGVTD
+89 NLQEEITRLQSGVTD

-114 NLQQSNEQ
+114 SLQQSNEQ
-122 LAELKQQNEALLK
+122 LANLKLQNEALHK
-135 EKETAENRVKE
+135 EKEDAENRIKE
-146 LEAESKK
+146 LGAEAKK
-153 LSNQLTVLNAE
+153 LSDQLTALNAE
-164 LDNAN
+164 LVKAN
-169 KSQKQQAE
+169 QLQKQQAE
-177 EAQKALAEAENKF
+177 EAQKALAEAESKF
-190 SELQNAYSESQKS
+190 SELQNSYSESQNS
-203 YSQLQNEKAE
+203 YSQLQKEKAE
-213 AEANAHAK
+213 AEANANAK
-221 LEELKNV
+221 LDDLQNA
-228 FLQLQ
+228 FQQLQ
-233 ADKAE
+233 ADKAKT
-238 AETSVKAQLEE
+238 ETNIETQLKE
-249 LQNEYKQLQADKAEA
+249 LQNEYKQLQVDKAEA
-264 EANAQKQLRELQS
+264 EANAQKQLQELQTT
-277 SYQQLQK
+277 YQQLQN
-284 DSTAQ
+284 DNTA
-289 SDENKSLK
+289 KS
-297 QQIEEIQK
+297 
-305 AFAETES
+305 
-312 KISELQAQKTEAE
+312 
-325 TSVQAQLE
+325 
-333 ETQNAFLQLQKDSIA
+333 
-348 QNEENQSLKQQAEE
+348 EENQALKQQAED

-370 ESKLSELQA
+370 EGKLSELQA

-389 AVIAQLAELQRENAL
+389 AVIDQLAELQRENAM
-404 LKEQLVAQKEAEEEE
+404 LKEQLTAKEEAE
-419 KLQEETSPTETAEEE
+419 KLQEEASPTETE
-434 KEEEAV
+434 
-440 APEKEAEEET
+440 EEET
-450 TTETEEPEESE
+450 TTETEEPEESG

-478 TEQPEQKEEEIA
+478 TEEPEQKEEEIT
-490 EQSKQEEPE
+490 EQPKQEEPE
-499 PQPEKPTEQ
+499 HQPEKPAEQ

-513 EPAENP
+513 EPAEHP

-766 AVKFY
+766 AVKLY
-771 LSLSPNQTVEG
+771 LSLSPNQKVEG

-812 ALKEE
+812 ALKEA
-817 GWK
+817 GCK

>member
-63 QEELTKT
+63 QEELT
-70 QEELT
+70 
-75 QSQAAVAELQKNIS
+75 QSQAAVTELQKNIS
-89 ALQEEITRLQSGVTD
+89 NLQEEITRLQSGVTD

-114 NLQQSNEQ
+114 SLQQSNEQ
-122 LAELKQQNEALLK
+122 LVNLKLQNEALHK
-135 EKETAENRVKE
+135 EKEDAENRIKE
-146 LEAESKK
+146 LETEAKK
-153 LSNQLTVLNAE
+153 LSDQLTALNAE
-164 LDNAN
+164 LVKAN
-169 KSQKQQAE
+169 QLQKQQAE
-177 EAQKALAEAENKF
+177 EAQKALAEAESKF
-190 SELQNAYSESQKS
+190 SELQNSYSESQNS
-203 YSQLQNEKAE
+203 YSQLQKEKAE
-213 AEANAHAK
+213 AEANANAK
-221 LEELKNV
+221 L
-228 FLQLQ
+228 
-233 ADKAE
+233 DD
-238 AETSVKAQLEE
+238 
-249 LQNEYKQLQADKAEA
+249 LQNAFQQLQADKAEA
-264 EANAQKQLRELQS
+264 EANAQKQLQELQTT
-277 SYQQLQK
+277 YQQLQN
-284 DSTAQ
+284 DITA
-289 SDENKSLK
+289 KS
-297 QQIEEIQK
+297 
-305 AFAETES
+305 
-312 KISELQAQKTEAE
+312 
-325 TSVQAQLE
+325 
-333 ETQNAFLQLQKDSIA
+333 
-348 QNEENQSLKQQAEE
+348 EENQSLKQQAED

-370 ESKLSELQA
+370 EGKLSELQA

-404 LKEQLVAQKEAEEEE
+404 LKEHLAAKEEEEAE
-419 KLQEETSPTETAEEE
+419 KLQEEASPTETAEEE
-434 KEEEAV
+434 QKEEAV
-440 APEKEAEEET
+440 APEKESEEET

-478 TEQPEQKEEEIA
+478 AEKPEQKEEEIA
-490 EQSKQEEPE
+490 EQPKQEEPE
-499 PQPEKPTEQ
+499 PQPEKPAEQ

-513 EPAENP
+513 EPAEHP

-707 FSNARGVKTITEA
+707 FSNTRGVKTITEA

-766 AVKFY
+766 AVKLY

-790 LREFDELIRRGIEP
+790 LKEFDELIRRGIEP

>member
-75 QSQAAVAELQKNIS
+75 QSQAAVTELQKNIS
-89 ALQEEITRLQSGVTD
+89 NLQEEIARLQSGVTD

-114 NLQQSNEQ
+114 SLQQSNEQ
-122 LAELKQQNEALLK
+122 LVNLKLQNEALLK
-135 EKETAENRVKE
+135 EKEDAENRIKE
-146 LEAESKK
+146 LEAEAKK

-264 EANAQKQLRELQS
+264 EANAQKQLRELQTT
-277 SYQQLQK
+277 YQQLQN
-284 DSTAQ
+284 DNTA
-289 SDENKSLK
+289 KS
-297 QQIEEIQK
+297 
-305 AFAETES
+305 
-312 KISELQAQKTEAE
+312 
-325 TSVQAQLE
+325 
-333 ETQNAFLQLQKDSIA
+333 
-348 QNEENQSLKQQAEE
+348 EENQSLKQQAED

-389 AVIAQLAELQRENAL
+389 AVIAQLAELQRENAI
-404 LKEQLVAQKEAEEEE
+404 LKEQLATKEEAE
-419 KLQEETSPTETAEEE
+419 KLQEEASPTETAEEE
-434 KEEEAV
+434 QKEEAV
-440 APEKEAEEET
+440 APEKESKEET

-461 TEEKE
+461 TEGKE
-466 ETAAAEEEAEKE
+466 ETAVAEEEAEKE
-478 TEQPEQKEEEIA
+478 TEEPEQKEEEIA
-490 EQSKQEEPE
+490 EQPKQEEPE
-499 PQPEKPTEQ
+499 PQPEKPAEQ

-513 EPAENP
+513 EPAEHP

-601 TEQITNSVEDDVTTI
+601 TEQITNSVEDDVTAI

-641 SEKNLYWLCFQPADK
+641 SEKNLYWLCFQPTDK

-766 AVKFY
+766 AVKLY
-771 LSLSPNQTVEG
+771 LSLSPDQKVEG

>member
-1 MGKLTFHLI
+1 M
-10 KKLTGVDIEQLQ
+10 
-22 EDNNSLN
+22 
-29 IKTQQLSFDVKDAN
+29 
-43 KEAAY
+43 
-48 KRTQLSEAQ
+48 
-57 EELTKT
+57 
-63 QEELTKT
+63 
-70 QEELT
+70 
-75 QSQAAVAELQKNIS
+75 
-89 ALQEEITRLQSGVTD
+89 
-104 LQKAKEAECD
+104 
-114 NLQQSNEQ
+114 
-122 LAELKQQNEALLK
+122 
-135 EKETAENRVKE
+135 
-146 LEAESKK
+146 
-153 LSNQLTVLNAE
+153 
-164 LDNAN
+164 
-169 KSQKQQAE
+169 
-177 EAQKALAEAENKF
+177 
-190 SELQNAYSESQKS
+190 
-203 YSQLQNEKAE
+203 
-213 AEANAHAK
+213 
-221 LEELKNV
+221 
-228 FLQLQ
+228 Q

-238 AETSVKAQLEE
+238 TETKIETQLKE

-264 EANAQKQLRELQS
+264 EANAQKQLQELQTT
-277 SYQQLQK
+277 YQQLQN
-284 DSTAQ
+284 DITA
-289 SDENKSLK
+289 KS
-297 QQIEEIQK
+297 
-305 AFAETES
+305 
-312 KISELQAQKTEAE
+312 
-325 TSVQAQLE
+325 
-333 ETQNAFLQLQKDSIA
+333 
-348 QNEENQSLKQQAEE
+348 EENQSLKQQAED

-370 ESKLSELQA
+370 EGKLSELQA

-389 AVIAQLAELQRENAL
+389 AVIAQLAELQRENAM
-404 LKEQLVAQKEAEEEE
+404 LKEQLAAKEEEAER
-419 KLQEETSPTETAEEE
+419 LQEEASPTETEEEE

-440 APEKEAEEET
+440 APEKESEEET

-466 ETAAAEEEAEKE
+466 ETAAAKEETEKE
-478 TEQPEQKEEEIA
+478 TEEPEQKEEEIA
-490 EQSKQEEPE
+490 EQPKQEEPE
-499 PQPEKPTEQ
+499 PQPEKPAEQ

-513 EPAENP
+513 ESAEHP

-601 TEQITNSVEDDVTTI
+601 TEQITNSVEDDVATI

-707 FSNARGVKTITEA
+707 FSNARGVKAITEA

-766 AVKFY
+766 AVKLY
-771 LSLSPNQTVEG
+771 LSLSPDQKVEG

-804 EAFMQLKE
+804 EAFVQLKE

>member
-75 QSQAAVAELQKNIS
+75 QSQAAVGELQKNIS
-89 ALQEEITRLQSGVTD
+89 ALQEEITSLQSGVTD

-114 NLQQSNEQ
+114 SLQQSNEQ
-122 LAELKQQNEALLK
+122 LAELKLQNEALLK
-135 EKETAENRVKE
+135 EKEAAENRVKE
-146 LEAESKK
+146 LEAEVKK
-153 LSNQLTVLNAE
+153 LSDQLTALNTE
-164 LDNAN
+164 LDNTN
-169 KSQKQQAE
+169 KLQKQQAE

-221 LEELKNV
+221 LEEL
-228 FLQLQ
+228 
-233 ADKAE
+233 
-238 AETSVKAQLEE
+238 
-249 LQNEYKQLQADKAEA
+249 QNEYKQLQSDKAEA
-264 EANAQKQLRELQS
+264 EANAQKQLQELQS
-277 SYQQLQK
+277 SYQQLQNVN
-284 DSTAQ
+284 TAQ

-297 QQIEEIQK
+297 
-305 AFAETES
+305 
-312 KISELQAQKTEAE
+312 LQVDEA
-325 TSVQAQLE
+325 
-333 ETQNAFLQLQKDSIA
+333 
-348 QNEENQSLKQQAEE
+348 
-362 TQKVLTEV
+362 QKVLTEV
-370 ESKLSELQA
+370 EGKLSELQA

-404 LKEQLVAQKEAEEEE
+404 LKEQLAAQ
-419 KLQEETSPTETAEEE
+419 
-434 KEEEAV
+434 
-440 APEKEAEEET
+440 KEAEEET

-466 ETAAAEEEAEKE
+466 GTAAAEEEAEKE
-478 TEQPEQKEEEIA
+478 TEDPEQKEEEIA
-490 EQSKQEEPE
+490 EQPKQEEPE
-499 PQPEKPTEQ
+499 PQPEKPAEQ

-513 EPAENP
+513 EPAEHP

-590 DQIEGLDTIYS
+590 DQMEGLDTIYS
-601 TEQITNSVEDDVTTI
+601 TEQITNSVEDDVTAI

-692 FIISQILSIQVFDCF
+692 FIISQILSIQVYDCF
-707 FSNARGVKTITEA
+707 FSNTRGVKAITEA

-766 AVKFY
+766 AVKLY
-771 LSLSPNQTVEG
+771 LSLSPDQVVEG

>member
-75 QSQAAVAELQKNIS
+75 QSQAAVTELQKNIS
-89 ALQEEITRLQSGVTD
+89 NLQEEITRLQSGVTD

-114 NLQQSNEQ
+114 SLQQSNEQ
-122 LAELKQQNEALLK
+122 LVNLKLQNEALLK
-135 EKETAENRVKE
+135 EKEDAENRIKE
-146 LEAESKK
+146 LEAEAKK
-153 LSNQLTVLNAE
+153 LSDQLTALNAE
-164 LDNAN
+164 IVKAN
-169 KSQKQQAE
+169 QLQKQQAE

-228 FLQLQ
+228 FQQLQ

-249 LQNEYKQLQADKAEA
+249 LQNEYKQLQAEKAEA
-264 EANAQKQLRELQS
+264 EANAQKQLQELQS

-289 SDENKSLK
+289 
-297 QQIEEIQK
+297 
-305 AFAETES
+305 
-312 KISELQAQKTEAE
+312 
-325 TSVQAQLE
+325 
-333 ETQNAFLQLQKDSIA
+333 
-348 QNEENQSLKQQAEE
+348 NEENQSLKQQAEE
-362 TQKVLTEV
+362 AQKVLTEV
-370 ESKLSELQA
+370 EGKLSELQA

-389 AVIAQLAELQRENAL
+389 AVISQLAELQRENAL

-478 TEQPEQKEEEIA
+478 AEEPEQKEEEIA
-490 EQSKQEEPE
+490 EQPKQEEPE

-513 EPAENP
+513 ESAEHP

-601 TEQITNSVEDDVTTI
+601 TEQITNSVEDDVAAI

-621 AAICASRP
+621 AAICASHP

-656 RIIRLPYDNMFD
+656 RIIQLPYDNMFD

-707 FSNARGVKTITEA
+707 FSNARGAKTITEA

-725 RHEQPEAAEVIYN
+725 RHEQPEAAEVIYS

-766 AVKFY
+766 AVKLY
-771 LSLSPNQTVEG
+771 LSLSPDQVVEG

>member
-75 QSQAAVAELQKNIS
+75 QSQAAVGELQKNIS
-89 ALQEEITRLQSGVTD
+89 ALQEEITSLQSGVTD

-122 LAELKQQNEALLK
+122 LAELKLQNEALLK
-135 EKETAENRVKE
+135 EKGATENRVKE
-146 LEAESKK
+146 LEAEVEK
-153 LSNQLTVLNAE
+153 LSDQLTALNAE
-164 LDNAN
+164 LDNTY

-177 EAQKALAEAENKF
+177 EAQKALAEAESKF

-203 YSQLQNEKAE
+203 YSLLQNEKAE

-221 LEELKNV
+221 LEEL
-228 FLQLQ
+228 
-233 ADKAE
+233 
-238 AETSVKAQLEE
+238 
-249 LQNEYKQLQADKAEA
+249 QNEYNQLQSDKAEA
-264 EANAQKQLRELQS
+264 EANAQKQLQELQS
-277 SYQQLQK
+277 SYQQLQ
-284 DSTAQ
+284 
-289 SDENKSLK
+289 N
-297 QQIEEIQK
+297 
-305 AFAETES
+305 
-312 KISELQAQKTEAE
+312 
-325 TSVQAQLE
+325 
-333 ETQNAFLQLQKDSIA
+333 DSIA

-362 TQKVLTEV
+362 AQKVLTEV
-370 ESKLSELQA
+370 EGKLSELQA

-389 AVIAQLAELQRENAL
+389 AVISQLAELQRENAL
-404 LKEQLVAQKEAEEEE
+404 LKEQLAAQKETEEE
-419 KLQEETSPTETAEEE
+419 KLQEKETSSTETAEEE

-440 APEKEAEEET
+440 VPEKEEKEET

-478 TEQPEQKEEEIA
+478 TEEPEQKEEEIA
-490 EQSKQEEPE
+490 EQPKQEEPE
-499 PQPEKPTEQ
+499 PQPEKLAEQ
-508 PKPKE
+508 QKLKE
-513 EPAENP
+513 EPAEHP

-601 TEQITNSVEDDVTTI
+601 TEQITNSVEDDVTAI

-707 FSNARGVKTITEA
+707 FSNTRGVKAITEA

-766 AVKFY
+766 AVKLY
-771 LSLSPNQTVEG
+771 LSLSPDQVVEG

-790 LREFDELIRRGIEP
+790 LKEFDELIRRGIEP

>member
-75 QSQAAVAELQKNIS
+75 QSQAAVTELQKNIS
-89 ALQEEITRLQSGVTD
+89 NLQEEITRLQSGVTD

-114 NLQQSNEQ
+114 SLQQSNEQ
-122 LAELKQQNEALLK
+122 LVNLKLQNETLLK
-135 EKETAENRVKE
+135 EKEDAENHIKE
-146 LEAESKK
+146 LEAEAKK
-153 LSNQLTVLNAE
+153 LSDQLTALNAE
-164 LDNAN
+164 LVKAN
-169 KSQKQQAE
+169 QLQKQQAE
-177 EAQKALAEAENKF
+177 EAQKALAEAESKF
-190 SELQNAYSESQKS
+190 SELQNSYSESQNS
-203 YSQLQNEKAE
+203 YSQLQKEKAE
-213 AEANAHAK
+213 AEANANAK
-221 LEELKNV
+221 L
-228 FLQLQ
+228 
-233 ADKAE
+233 DD
-238 AETSVKAQLEE
+238 
-249 LQNEYKQLQADKAEA
+249 LQNAFQQLQADKAEA
-264 EANAQKQLRELQS
+264 EANAQKQLRELQTT
-277 SYQQLQK
+277 YQQLQN
-284 DSTAQ
+284 DNTA
-289 SDENKSLK
+289 KS
-297 QQIEEIQK
+297 
-305 AFAETES
+305 
-312 KISELQAQKTEAE
+312 
-325 TSVQAQLE
+325 
-333 ETQNAFLQLQKDSIA
+333 
-348 QNEENQSLKQQAEE
+348 EENQSLKQQAED

-370 ESKLSELQA
+370 EGKLSELQA

-404 LKEQLVAQKEAEEEE
+404 LKEQLAAKEEEE
-419 KLQEETSPTETAEEE
+419 EAERLQEEASPTETAEEE
-434 KEEEAV
+434 QEKEAV
-440 APEKEAEEET
+440 APEKESKEET

-478 TEQPEQKEEEIA
+478 TEEPEQKEEEIA
-490 EQSKQEEPE
+490 EQPKQEEPE
-499 PQPEKPTEQ
+499 HQPEKPAEQ

-513 EPAENP
+513 EPAEHP

-601 TEQITNSVEDDVTTI
+601 TEQITNSAEDDVTVI

-766 AVKFY
+766 AVKLY
-771 LSLSPNQTVEG
+771 LSLSPDQVVEG

>member
-63 QEELTKT
+63 QEELT
-70 QEELT
+70 
-75 QSQAAVAELQKNIS
+75 QSQAAVTELQKNIS
-89 ALQEEITRLQSGVTD
+89 NLQEEITRLQSGVTD

-114 NLQQSNEQ
+114 SLQQSNEQ
-122 LAELKQQNEALLK
+122 LVNLKLQNEALLK
-135 EKETAENRVKE
+135 EKEDAENRIKK
-146 LEAESKK
+146 LEAEAKK
-153 LSNQLTVLNAE
+153 LSDQLTALNAE
-164 LDNAN
+164 LVKAN
-169 KSQKQQAE
+169 QLQKQQAE
-177 EAQKALAEAENKF
+177 EAQKALAEAESKF
-190 SELQNAYSESQKS
+190 SELQNSYSESQNS
-203 YSQLQNEKAE
+203 YSQLQKEKAE
-213 AEANAHAK
+213 AEANANAK
-221 LEELKNV
+221 LDDLQNA
-228 FLQLQ
+228 FQQLQ
-233 ADKAE
+233 ADKAKT
-238 AETSVKAQLEE
+238 ETNIETQLKE

-264 EANAQKQLRELQS
+264 EANAQKQLQELHTT
-277 SYQQLQK
+277 YQQLQN
-284 DSTAQ
+284 DNTA
-289 SDENKSLK
+289 KS
-297 QQIEEIQK
+297 
-305 AFAETES
+305 
-312 KISELQAQKTEAE
+312 
-325 TSVQAQLE
+325 
-333 ETQNAFLQLQKDSIA
+333 
-348 QNEENQSLKQQAEE
+348 EENQSLKQQAED

-370 ESKLSELQA
+370 EGKLSELQA

-404 LKEQLVAQKEAEEEE
+404 LKEQLTAKEEAE
-419 KLQEETSPTETAEEE
+419 KLQEEASPTETAEEE
-434 KEEEAV
+434 QEKEAV
-440 APEKEAEEET
+440 ASEKESKEET

-461 TEEKE
+461 TEGKE
-466 ETAAAEEEAEKE
+466 ETVAAKEEAEKE
-478 TEQPEQKEEEIA
+478 TEEPEQKEEEIA
-490 EQSKQEEPE
+490 EQPKQEEPE
-499 PQPEKPTEQ
+499 PQPEKPAEQ

-513 EPAENP
+513 EPAEHP

-547 APDSRQYIY
+547 TPDSRQYIY

-601 TEQITNSVEDDVTTI
+601 TEQITNSVEDDVTAI

-766 AVKFY
+766 AVKLY
-771 LSLSPNQTVEG
+771 LSLSPDQKVEG

>member
-43 KEAAY
+43 KETAY

-75 QSQAAVAELQKNIS
+75 QSQAAVTELQKNIS
-89 ALQEEITRLQSGVTD
+89 NLQEEITRLQSGVTD

-114 NLQQSNEQ
+114 SLQQSNEQ
-122 LAELKQQNEALLK
+122 LVNLKLQNEALLK
-135 EKETAENRVKE
+135 EKEDAENRIKE
-146 LEAESKK
+146 LEAEAKK
-153 LSNQLTVLNAE
+153 LSDQLTALNAE
-164 LDNAN
+164 LVKAN
-169 KSQKQQAE
+169 QLQKQQAE
-177 EAQKALAEAENKF
+177 EAQKALTEAESKF
-190 SELQNAYSESQKS
+190 SELQNSYSELQNS
-203 YSQLQNEKAE
+203 YSQLQKEKAE
-213 AEANAHAK
+213 AEANANAK
-221 LEELKNV
+221 LDDLQNA
-228 FLQLQ
+228 FQQLQ
-233 ADKAE
+233 ADKAKT
-238 AETSVKAQLEE
+238 ETNIETQLKE

-264 EANAQKQLRELQS
+264 EANAQKQLQELQTT
-277 SYQQLQK
+277 YQQLQN
-284 DSTAQ
+284 DITA
-289 SDENKSLK
+289 KS
-297 QQIEEIQK
+297 
-305 AFAETES
+305 
-312 KISELQAQKTEAE
+312 
-325 TSVQAQLE
+325 
-333 ETQNAFLQLQKDSIA
+333 
-348 QNEENQSLKQQAEE
+348 EENQSLKQQAED
-362 TQKVLTEV
+362 TQKVLTEI
-370 ESKLSELQA
+370 EGKLSELQA

-389 AVIAQLAELQRENAL
+389 AVIVQLAELQRENAL
-404 LKEQLVAQKEAEEEE
+404 LKEQLAAKEEEEEAE
-419 KLQEETSPTETAEEE
+419 KLQEEASPTETAEEE
-434 KEEEAV
+434 QKEEAV
-440 APEKEAEEET
+440 APEKESEEET

-466 ETAAAEEEAEKE
+466 ETAAAKEEAEKE
-478 TEQPEQKEEEIA
+478 TEEPEQKEEDIA
-490 EQSKQEEPE
+490 EQPKQEEPE
-499 PQPEKPTEQ
+499 PQPEKLAEQ

-513 EPAENP
+513 EPAEHP

-601 TEQITNSVEDDVTTI
+601 TEQITNSAEDDVTVI

-766 AVKFY
+766 AVKLY
-771 LSLSPNQTVEG
+771 LSLSPDQVVEG

>member
-75 QSQAAVAELQKNIS
+75 QSQAAVTELQKNIS
-89 ALQEEITRLQSGVTD
+89 NLQEEITRLQSGVTD

-114 NLQQSNEQ
+114 SLQQSNEQ
-122 LAELKQQNEALLK
+122 LVNLKLQNEALLK
-135 EKETAENRVKE
+135 EKEDAENRIKE
-146 LEAESKK
+146 LEAEAKK
-153 LSNQLTVLNAE
+153 LSDQLTALNAE
-164 LDNAN
+164 IVKAN
-169 KSQKQQAE
+169 QLQKQQAE
-177 EAQKALAEAENKF
+177 EAQKALAEAESKF
-190 SELQNAYSESQKS
+190 SELQNSYSESQNS
-203 YSQLQNEKAE
+203 YSQLQKEKAE
-213 AEANAHAK
+213 AEANANAK
-221 LEELKNV
+221 L
-228 FLQLQ
+228 
-233 ADKAE
+233 DD
-238 AETSVKAQLEE
+238 
-249 LQNEYKQLQADKAEA
+249 LQNAFQQLQADKAEA
-264 EANAQKQLRELQS
+264 EANAQKQLRELQTT
-277 SYQQLQK
+277 YQQLQN
-284 DSTAQ
+284 DNTA
-289 SDENKSLK
+289 KS
-297 QQIEEIQK
+297 
-305 AFAETES
+305 
-312 KISELQAQKTEAE
+312 
-325 TSVQAQLE
+325 
-333 ETQNAFLQLQKDSIA
+333 
-348 QNEENQSLKQQAEE
+348 EENQSLKQQAED

-370 ESKLSELQA
+370 EGKLSELQA

-389 AVIAQLAELQRENAL
+389 AVIAQLAELQRENAM
-404 LKEQLVAQKEAEEEE
+404 LKEQLAAKEEEAER
-419 KLQEETSPTETAEEE
+419 LQEEASPTETAEEE

-440 APEKEAEEET
+440 APEKESEEET

-478 TEQPEQKEEEIA
+478 TEELEQKEEEIA
-490 EQSKQEEPE
+490 EQPKQEEPE
-499 PQPEKPTEQ
+499 PQPEKPAEQ

-513 EPAENP
+513 ELAEHP

-601 TEQITNSVEDDVTTI
+601 TEQITNSVEDDVTAI

-692 FIISQILSIQVFDCF
+692 FIISQILSVQVFDCF

-766 AVKFY
+766 AVKLY

>member
-43 KEAAY
+43 KETAY

-75 QSQAAVAELQKNIS
+75 QSQAAVTELQKNIS
-89 ALQEEITRLQSGVTD
+89 NLQEEITRLQSGVTD

-114 NLQQSNEQ
+114 SLQQSNEQ
-122 LAELKQQNEALLK
+122 LVNLKLQNEALLK
-135 EKETAENRVKE
+135 EKEDAENRIKE
-146 LEAESKK
+146 LGAEAKK
-153 LSNQLTVLNAE
+153 LSDQLTALNAE
-164 LDNAN
+164 LVKAN
-169 KSQKQQAE
+169 QLQKQQAE
-177 EAQKALAEAENKF
+177 EAQKALAEAESKF
-190 SELQNAYSESQKS
+190 SELQNSYSESQNS
-203 YSQLQNEKAE
+203 YSQLQKEKAE
-213 AEANAHAK
+213 AEANANAK
-221 LEELKNV
+221 LDDLQNA
-228 FLQLQ
+228 FQQLQ
-233 ADKAE
+233 ADKAKT
-238 AETSVKAQLEE
+238 ETNIETQLKE

-264 EANAQKQLRELQS
+264 EANAQKQLQELQTT
-277 SYQQLQK
+277 YQQLQN
-284 DSTAQ
+284 DITA
-289 SDENKSLK
+289 KS
-297 QQIEEIQK
+297 
-305 AFAETES
+305 
-312 KISELQAQKTEAE
+312 
-325 TSVQAQLE
+325 
-333 ETQNAFLQLQKDSIA
+333 
-348 QNEENQSLKQQAEE
+348 EENQSLKQQAED

-370 ESKLSELQA
+370 EGKLSELQA

-389 AVIAQLAELQRENAL
+389 AVIDQLAELQRENAM
-404 LKEQLVAQKEAEEEE
+404 LKEQLTAKEEAE
-419 KLQEETSPTETAEEE
+419 KLQEEASPTETE
-434 KEEEAV
+434 
-440 APEKEAEEET
+440 EEET
-450 TTETEEPEESE
+450 TTETEEPEESG

-478 TEQPEQKEEEIA
+478 TEEPEQKEEEIT
-490 EQSKQEEPE
+490 EQPKQEEPE
-499 PQPEKPTEQ
+499 HQPEKPAEQ

-513 EPAENP
+513 EPAEHP

-725 RHEQPEAAEVIYN
+725 HHEQPEAAEVIYN

-766 AVKFY
+766 AVKLY

-790 LREFDELIRRGIEP
+790 LKEFDELIRRGIEP

>member
-43 KEAAY
+43 KEAAC
-48 KRTQLSEAQ
+48 KRTQLNEAQ

-75 QSQAAVAELQKNIS
+75 QSQAAVTELQKNIS
-89 ALQEEITRLQSGVTD
+89 NLQEEITRLQSGVTD

-114 NLQQSNEQ
+114 SLQQSNEQ
-122 LAELKQQNEALLK
+122 LANLKLQNEALLK
-135 EKETAENRVKE
+135 EKEDAENRIKE
-146 LEAESKK
+146 LEAEAKK
-153 LSNQLTVLNAE
+153 LSDQLTTLNAE
-164 LDNAN
+164 LVKAN
-169 KSQKQQAE
+169 QLQKQQAE
-177 EAQKALAEAENKF
+177 EAQKALAEAESKF
-190 SELQNAYSESQKS
+190 SELQNSYSESQNS
-203 YSQLQNEKAE
+203 YSQLQKEKAE
-213 AEANAHAK
+213 AEANANAK
-221 LEELKNV
+221 L
-228 FLQLQ
+228 
-233 ADKAE
+233 DD
-238 AETSVKAQLEE
+238 
-249 LQNEYKQLQADKAEA
+249 LQNAFLQLQADKAEA
-264 EANAQKQLRELQS
+264 EANAQKQLQELQTT
-277 SYQQLQK
+277 YQQLQN
-284 DSTAQ
+284 DNTA
-289 SDENKSLK
+289 KSK
-297 QQIEEIQK
+297 
-305 AFAETES
+305 
-312 KISELQAQKTEAE
+312 
-325 TSVQAQLE
+325 
-333 ETQNAFLQLQKDSIA
+333 
-348 QNEENQSLKQQAEE
+348 ENQSLKQQAED

-370 ESKLSELQA
+370 EGKLSELQA

-404 LKEQLVAQKEAEEEE
+404 LKEQLTAKEEAE
-419 KLQEETSPTETAEEE
+419 KLQEEASPTETAEEE

-440 APEKEAEEET
+440 APEKESKEET

-478 TEQPEQKEEEIA
+478 TEEPEQKEEKIA
-490 EQSKQEEPE
+490 EQPKQEEPE
-499 PQPEKPTEQ
+499 PQPEKPAEQ

-513 EPAENP
+513 EPAEHP

-766 AVKFY
+766 AVKLY
-771 LSLSPNQTVEG
+771 LSLSPDQVVEG

>member
-75 QSQAAVAELQKNIS
+75 QSQAAVGELQKNIS
-89 ALQEEITRLQSGVTD
+89 ALQEEITSLQSGVTD

-122 LAELKQQNEALLK
+122 LAELRLQNEALLK
-135 EKETAENRVKE
+135 EKEATENRVKE
-146 LEAESKK
+146 LEAEVEK
-153 LSNQLTVLNAE
+153 LSDQLTALNAE
-164 LDNAN
+164 LDNTN

-177 EAQKALAEAENKF
+177 EAQKALAEAESKF

-221 LEELKNV
+221 LEEL
-228 FLQLQ
+228 
-233 ADKAE
+233 
-238 AETSVKAQLEE
+238 
-249 LQNEYKQLQADKAEA
+249 QNECKQLQSDKAEA
-264 EANAQKQLRELQS
+264 EANAQKQLQELQS
-277 SYQQLQK
+277 SYQQLQ
-284 DSTAQ
+284 
-289 SDENKSLK
+289 N
-297 QQIEEIQK
+297 
-305 AFAETES
+305 
-312 KISELQAQKTEAE
+312 
-325 TSVQAQLE
+325 
-333 ETQNAFLQLQKDSIA
+333 DSIA

-362 TQKVLTEV
+362 AQKVLTEV
-370 ESKLSELQA
+370 EGKLSELQA

-389 AVIAQLAELQRENAL
+389 AVISQLAELQRENAL
-404 LKEQLVAQKEAEEEE
+404 LKEQLAAQKEAEEE
-419 KLQEETSPTETAEEE
+419 KLQEEETSHNETAEEE

-440 APEKEAEEET
+440 VPEKEEEET
-450 TTETEEPEESE
+450 TTETEEPE
-461 TEEKE
+461 TEEKD

-478 TEQPEQKEEEIA
+478 AEQPEQKEEEIA
-490 EQSKQEEPE
+490 EQPKQEEPE
-499 PQPEKPTEQ
+499 PQPEKPAEQ

-513 EPAENP
+513 EPAEHP

-601 TEQITNSVEDDVTTI
+601 TEQITNSVEDDVTAI

-621 AAICASRP
+621 AAICASCP

-707 FSNARGVKTITEA
+707 FSNTRGVKAITEA

-766 AVKFY
+766 AVKLY
-771 LSLSPNQTVEG
+771 LSLSPDQVVEG